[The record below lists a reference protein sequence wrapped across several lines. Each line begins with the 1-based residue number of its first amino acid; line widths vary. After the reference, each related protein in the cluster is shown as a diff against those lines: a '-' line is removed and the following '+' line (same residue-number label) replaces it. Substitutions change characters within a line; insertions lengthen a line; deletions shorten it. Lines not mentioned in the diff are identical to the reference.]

1 MKALRLL
8 VVLSFF
14 ICSHLAHAS
23 YSVDPKIRSQQ
34 GIASWYGDNLKN
46 RPTASGEPFDPKKLT
61 AAHPSLPF
69 GTYVKVTNMRNQ
81 RTVIVRINDRGP
93 YSGKRIID
101 LSRAAAEKIGLRRA
115 GIGPV
120 KIQILK

>member
-14 ICSHLAHAS
+14 IYPLLAHAS
-23 YSVDPKIRSQQ
+23 YSVDSKIRSQQ

-115 GIGPV
+115 GVGSV
-120 KIQILK
+120 KIQVLK